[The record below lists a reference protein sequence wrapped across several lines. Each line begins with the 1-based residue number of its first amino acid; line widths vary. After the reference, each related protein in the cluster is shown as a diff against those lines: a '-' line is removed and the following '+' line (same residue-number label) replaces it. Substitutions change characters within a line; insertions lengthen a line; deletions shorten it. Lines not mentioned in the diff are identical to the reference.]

1 MLGNLFKAAIDI
13 ATLPVDIAKD
23 SLAFLDMYD
32 EDDNARRKI
41 ETIKRE
47 LNGER

>member
-13 ATLPVDIAKD
+13 ATLPIDVAKD
-23 SLAFLDMYD
+23 GLAYLDMYD
-32 EDDNARRKI
+32 EQGNAKEKI

-47 LNGER
+47 LNGQ